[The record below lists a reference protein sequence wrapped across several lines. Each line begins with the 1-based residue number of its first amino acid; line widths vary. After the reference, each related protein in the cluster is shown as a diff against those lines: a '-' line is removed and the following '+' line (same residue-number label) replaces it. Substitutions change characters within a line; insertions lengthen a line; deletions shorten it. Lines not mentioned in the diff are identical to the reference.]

1 MAEFTNNCS
10 DLVIFMKNLR
20 IGFVGAGGI
29 VRSRHFPNLQKIEG
43 LEFVSVC
50 NSSQDSS
57 ERTSQDLGIPIV
69 YSNWND
75 LVLSNN
81 IDAVWIG
88 TWPYLHYP
96 VTLES
101 LKAGKHVFCQ
111 ARMAMNFS
119 EARQMLDFAKQSG
132 KVTMLCPPPMGMKG
146 DFVVRQ
152 LIEDGVLGEIYSLHF
167 RDLSPSFLN
176 PGDAIHWRQRSE
188 LSGFNT
194 LTVGIYIEIIHRW
207 FGYAK
212 NVAAEAKTFITKRPM
227 SAGGSAP
234 VTRPDVVLALTEME
248 NGALMRWEWSA
259 LAGCEPV
266 SVLEAY
272 GSKAAVRYDF
282 RSDEIYLCKD
292 RKNWELLPIPPERER
307 IWTVERDFIDA
318 IREGKE
324 VHPNFED
331 GVKYMELTEAL
342 FRSAENGER
351 ISLPLPE

>member
-1 MAEFTNNCS
+1 MN
-10 DLVIFMKNLR
+10 KLR

-50 NSSQDSS
+50 NSSRDSS
-57 ERTSQDLGIPIV
+57 ERASKELGIPVV

-75 LVLSNN
+75 LVSDTR
-81 IDAVWIG
+81 IDVVWIG
-88 TWPYLHYP
+88 TWPYLHFP

-111 ARMAMNFS
+111 ARMAMNLS
-119 EARQMLDFAKQSG
+119 EARQMLDFAKRSG

-146 DFVVRQ
+146 DFVMRQ
-152 LIEDGVLGEIYSLHF
+152 LIDDGLLGEIYSLHF

-176 PGDAIHWRQRSE
+176 PNDPIHWRQRRE
-188 LSGFNT
+188 LSGYNT
-194 LTVGIYIEIIHRW
+194 LTVGIFIEVIHRW

-212 NVAAEAKTFITKRPM
+212 TVTAETKTFISNRPLRE
-227 SAGGSAP
+227 GGLAP

-248 NGALMRWEWSA
+248 NGALMSWEWSA
-259 LAGCEPV
+259 LAGGEPV

-272 GSKAAVRYDF
+272 GDKASLRYDF
-282 RSDEIYLCKD
+282 RSEKIYLCKD
-292 RKNWELLPIPPERER
+292 RKTWEPVPIPPDRER
-307 IWTVERDFIDA
+307 VWTVEQDFIDA

-324 VHPNFED
+324 IHPNFED
-331 GVKYMELTEAL
+331 GVKYMELTEAI
-342 FRSAENGER
+342 FQSAESDKR
-351 ISLPLPE
+351 ISLPLPN